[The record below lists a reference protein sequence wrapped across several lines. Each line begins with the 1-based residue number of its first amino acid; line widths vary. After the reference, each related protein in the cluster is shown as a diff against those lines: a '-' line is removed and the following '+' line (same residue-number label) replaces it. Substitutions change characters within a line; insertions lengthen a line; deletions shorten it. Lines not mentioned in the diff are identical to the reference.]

1 MDDHSAELDEE
12 TEFYYTLCL
21 FANVENTSEIRE
33 KLVAGELRCCV
44 VKASL
49 ITDALQAVV
58 AANKAALNA
67 TRNRLITRTVYT
79 EILFYLSM
87 SKNIS
92 RSLSEFGI
100 SDSDRNILVI
110 LMHKLGER
118 QAMLDEVLGSVK
130 GERMP
135 ISRLPEFTDVNLVKK
150 TYKIDEDELRVSS
163 LADAV
168 VSRISCK
175 EFILPK

>member
-1 MDDHSAELDEE
+1 MDDYSVELDPE
-12 TEFYYTLCL
+12 TGLYCTLRL
-21 FANVENTSEIRE
+21 FADVANTSEIRE
-33 KLVAGELRCCV
+33 KLIAGKLRCCV
-44 VKASL
+44 AKASL
-49 ITDALQAVV
+49 VTDAFQAVV
-58 AANKAALNA
+58 AANKAALSA
-67 TRNRLITRTVYT
+67 TRNRLITKTVYT
-79 EILFYLSM
+79 EVLFHLSM

-100 SDSDRNILVI
+100 GDSDRTILVI
-110 LMHKLGER
+110 LVHKPGEE
-118 QAMLDEVLGSVK
+118 QAVLEEILESVK
-130 GERMP
+130 GERIP
-135 ISRLPEFTDVNLVKK
+135 ISRLHEFTDVNLVKK